1 MKPSNDTASG
11 FQFEVVWDGAMGTF
25 KEVSGLDAEVQV
37 IEYRDSSSAVFS
49 TVKMP
54 GIAKYGNVIL
64 KKGVF
69 SAVKQVV
76 DLRSQVAMN
85 TVQRRTVTIR
95 LLDGDGQTTMTWTLN
110 NAWPTKLKNM
120 VVSPDGRVVTI
131 ESIEIAHEGL
141 TITHG

>member
-25 KEVSGLDAEVQV
+25 EEVSGLDAEVQV

-120 VVSPDGRVVTI
+120 VVSADGRVVTI

-141 TITHG
+141 TIKHG